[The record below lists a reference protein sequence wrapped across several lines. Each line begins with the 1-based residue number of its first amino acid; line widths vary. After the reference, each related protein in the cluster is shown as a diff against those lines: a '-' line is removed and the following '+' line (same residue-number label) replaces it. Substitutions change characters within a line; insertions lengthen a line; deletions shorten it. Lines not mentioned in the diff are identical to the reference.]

1 MTRDLTFVAVGIMVG
16 LAALFMGSSLKKN
29 YSSDLTFAPDS
40 PSYIAHPAATK
51 HFFRPGTGIGVEPVM
66 GNTANN

>member
-1 MTRDLTFVAVGIMVG
+1 MTRDFTFVAIGIMVG

-40 PSYIAHPAATK
+40 PSSSARPAATK
-51 HFFRPGTGIGVEPVM
+51 HFFRPGSGIGVEPIM
-66 GNTANN
+66 ASNPNH